1 MARRSAQP
9 HQSGST
15 TGSTTRSPR
24 IGRLVRVTLLV
35 VLAAAVSVVGYHA
48 LRFVRSCTTLDGARE
63 AIETHVR
70 GKQVRRMARVLK
82 TADREI
88 LAARTAVRVT
98 ALACGPS
105 LLGGM
110 TCRARYVVNGQSVG
124 MEAAD
129 HYFRVD
135 YALLAGWQATSVA
148 ETSGLRYSLTPCRC
162 SWAADGR

>member
-1 MARRSAQP
+1 MARRPVQPRRSWITAGSAAP
-9 HQSGST
+9 VA
-15 TGSTTRSPR
+15 RV
-24 IGRLVRVTLLV
+24 VRVTLIV
-35 VLAAAVSVVGYHA
+35 VLAAVVSVVGYHA

-70 GKQVRRMARVLK
+70 GRQVRRMARVLK

-98 ALACGPS
+98 ALTCGPS

-162 SWAADGR
+162 SWTADGR

>member
-1 MARRSAQP
+1 
-9 HQSGST
+9 
-15 TGSTTRSPR
+15 
-24 IGRLVRVTLLV
+24 V
-35 VLAAAVSVVGYHA
+35 VLAAVVSVVGYHA
-48 LRFVRSCTTLDGARE
+48 LRFARSCATLDGARAVIE
-63 AIETHVR
+63 AHVR

-98 ALACGPS
+98 TLTCGPS

-110 TCRARYVVNGQSVG
+110 TCRARYVINGQSVG

-135 YALLAGWQATSVA
+135 YSLLAGWQATSVT
-148 ETSGLRYSLTPCRC
+148 ETSGLRYSLAPCRC
-162 SWAADGR
+162 SWAAAGRWP

>member
-1 MARRSAQP
+1 MARRP
-9 HQSGST
+9 EQSRRPWNVAALARGVL
-15 TGSTTRSPR
+15 
-24 IGRLVRVTLLV
+24 IVL
-35 VLAAAVSVVGYHA
+35 LAAVVSVVGYHA
-48 LRFVRSCTTLDGARE
+48 LRFVRSCATLDGARE
-63 AIETHVR
+63 AVEAHVR

-98 ALACGPS
+98 ALTCGPS

-110 TCRARYVVNGQSVG
+110 TCRTRYVVNGQNVG
-124 MEAAD
+124 MEATD

-135 YALLAGWQATSVA
+135 YSLLAGWQATSVI

-162 SWAADGR
+162 SWAAEGR

>member
-1 MARRSAQP
+1 MARRSRQP
-9 HQSGST
+9 QQSGHT
-15 TGSTTRSPR
+15 TGRVAR
-24 IGRLVRVTLLV
+24 AVRVTVIV
-35 VLAAAVSVVGYHA
+35 VLAAAVSVVSYHA
-48 LRFVRSCTTLDGARE
+48 LRFVRSCATIDGARE

-98 ALACGPS
+98 ALTCGPS

-110 TCRARYVVNGQSVG
+110 TCRARYVINGQNVG

-162 SWAADGR
+162 SLATDGR